1 MKSHIVGNVDGGQI
15 LYLGV
20 GSSYR
25 SCTIVEMYQAEYQ
38 RFVTFIVC

>member
-20 GSSYR
+20 DGSYGR
-25 SCTIVEMYQAEYQ
+25 CIIVEMYQAEYQ

>member
-20 GSSYR
+20 DGSHK
-25 SCTIVEMYQAEYQ
+25 SCTIIETYQAEYQ